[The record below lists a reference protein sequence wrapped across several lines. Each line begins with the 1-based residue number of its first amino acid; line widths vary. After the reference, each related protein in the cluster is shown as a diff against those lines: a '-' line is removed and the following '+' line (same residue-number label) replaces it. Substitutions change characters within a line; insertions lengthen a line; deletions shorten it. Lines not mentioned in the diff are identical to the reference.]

1 MTIRRQPPRT
11 DARFYCWVAE
21 YIYIYIAMIS
31 IFCQCILPLFQNNFK
46 KKILGIFDQSVQLQ
60 IIIDTYNLV
69 PLQSILISKGKTL
82 NILLNCYLD
91 VYDGSKTIIV
101 LLEKILD
108 GRVFDF
114 LKQRWA
120 DELL

>member
-1 MTIRRQPPRT
+1 
-11 DARFYCWVAE
+11 
-21 YIYIYIAMIS
+21 MIS